1 MEVMYPIIIF
11 ISIILFIVCFF
22 VSFKKKK
29 SNNHKNKI
37 ANTYIIK
44 NSKLYKSI
52 IKKYKIG
59 IYIVYSLIFIALL
72 FSAIL
77 TSRLNETK
85 VIENKIYNRD
95 IILCM
100 DVSSSVNDL
109 NSELVKTYSEVVK
122 SLKGERFGISIFN
135 TSSYLLVPL
144 TDDYDYLQEVL
155 ATLSKAFDVNDGN
168 YTSTTEY
175 FYLLRYIMNG
185 TLIGNETRG
194 SSLVGDGLASC
205 VFDFPNLNEDRTRI
219 IVLSTDNDVRGEEY
233 INLSDAGDLSR
244 SKNVSVYTIAP
255 KISENKFLEDM
266 KSVADKTGG
275 KFFQEGKGE
284 TISNIVNGIESK
296 EKSLLEGNKKTVSK
310 DYPEALFVV
319 VFFSFVGIIIIDKVV
334 LS

>member
-1 MEVMYPIIIF
+1 
-11 ISIILFIVCFF
+11 
-22 VSFKKKK
+22 
-29 SNNHKNKI
+29 
-37 ANTYIIK
+37 
-44 NSKLYKSI
+44 
-52 IKKYKIG
+52 
-59 IYIVYSLIFIALL
+59 
-72 FSAIL
+72 
-77 TSRLNETK
+77 
-85 VIENKIYNRD
+85 
-95 IILCM
+95 M
-100 DVSSSVNDL
+100 DVSTSVNDL

-144 TDDYDYLQEVL
+144 TDDYDYLQEVFK
-155 ATLSKAFDVNDGN
+155 TLDKALNVNNGS

-175 FYLLRYIMNG
+175 FYLARYIMNG

-219 IVLSTDNDVRGEEY
+219 IILSTDNDVRGEEY
-233 INLSDAGDLSR
+233 INLSDAGDLSK

-255 KISENKFLEDM
+255 KLSDAKFLKDM
-266 KSVADKTGG
+266 ESVANKTGG

-284 TISNIVNGIESK
+284 TIKDIIDGIESK
-296 EKSLLEGNKKTVSK
+296 EKSLLEGSKKTVSK

-319 VFFSFVGIIIIDKVV
+319 VFLTFAGIIIIDKVV